1 MTDEDLKLRKYVKRG
16 VKYYNKVQ
24 TEVLINNQTYT
35 EEEAVNLI
43 MRLVEEQAEFLLK
56 DQGRVAQN
64 SRISG
69 VGKDEVIC
77 YYLSEMPEMDDEL
90 GLYEAVIS
98 WSRCNTVDDS
108 LKFNLAKIIYSSD
121 HFLKFLGP
129 DKEFL
134 SKIGDRGEANGFVDF
149 WNSVQELSDYYEMD
163 IPYIDRDGG
172 TVEVCIL

>member
-1 MTDEDLKLRKYVKRG
+1 MEDQKLRKYVKRG

-24 TEVLINNQTYT
+24 TEVLINDQTYT
-35 EEEAVNLI
+35 EEEAINLV

-56 DQGRVAQN
+56 DQSRVAQN

-77 YYLSEMPEMDDEL
+77 YYLSEVPEENNEDLPE
-90 GLYEAVIS
+90 VVVS
-98 WSRCNTVDDS
+98 WSRCNTVDGS

-134 SKIGDRGEANGFVDF
+134 SKIGDRGDTNGFVDF
-149 WNSVQELSDYYEMD
+149 WGNVQELSDYYEMD

-172 TVEVCIL
+172 TVKVCIL

>member
-1 MTDEDLKLRKYVKRG
+1 MEDTKLRKYVKRG

-56 DQGRVAQN
+56 DQSRVAQN

-77 YYLSEMPEMDDEL
+77 YYLSEVPEENNEDLPE
-90 GLYEAVIS
+90 VVVS

-134 SKIGDRGEANGFVDF
+134 SKIGDRGDTNGFVDF
-149 WNSVQELSDYYEMD
+149 WGNVQELSDYYEMD

-172 TVEVCIL
+172 TVKVCIL